1 MYSGNLSQ
9 TFRDLSVPSSKGQDE
24 TGRFS
29 RNVGDKLPLYTEER
43 SSIIHVF
50 VSVLEECTRKL
61 LVSKEDVPT
70 RCKQFYNDFFS

>member
-50 VSVLEECTRKL
+50 FFFVLVESTRKL
-61 LVSKEDVPT
+61 LVIKEDVPT
-70 RCKQFYNDFFS
+70 